1 MGKWKYTSTV
11 LDLGTKQRRVVSFKP
26 RSLYPW
32 GKSPRYPL
40 GRRLGGPQ
48 RKYGRYGQEKSQYE
62 QLVGIL
68 VDNELKGIRKQATV
82 P

>member
-1 MGKWKYTSTV
+1 MEKWKYISTV
-11 LDLGTKQRRVVSFKP
+11 LDLGTRQRRVVSFTP
-26 RSLYPW
+26 RPLYPW

-40 GRRLGGPQ
+40 GRRLGGLLKQ
-48 RKYGRYGQEKSQYE
+48 YGHYGEEKSLYD

-68 VDNELKGIRKQATV
+68 VDNELKGIRKEATV